1 MKSHA
6 IVGIQRNLI
15 SSHCIVLRSG
25 ISDLHATQD
34 KHVADLLYSFLM
46 KQISAKL

>member
-15 SSHCIVLRSG
+15 SLVLRSG
-25 ISDLHATQD
+25 ISDLHATQY